1 MSDHIWLRAETKPN
15 EQRRA
20 LTPEKCQ
27 DLIEKGFK
35 VTVECSDQS
44 VFKNEEFQ
52 CIPGINMVPAGSWVT
67 APKEAFILG
76 LKELPHSE
84 DPISQRHI
92 FFAHA
97 YKNQTGWA
105 DLLHR
110 FIKGGGSIYDI
121 EFMTDETGRRVVAE
135 FSGMAGLGGMGL
147 GILAWCH
154 QQLSPNIPMAT
165 VKPYDND
172 AAFVDHIKLQ
182 LKQVAKLKGLPEV
195 FPRIIVIGALGR
207 CGKGALEI
215 AHKLG
220 LPKAAIAEWDLD
232 ETKPGGPFKEI
243 LDYDI
248 LVNCIL
254 LMEKIPP
261 FLTKEMLETDDRNL
275 SVVVD
280 VSCDPN
286 NPYNPLPFYESIT
299 TFDQPCKRIKLS
311 CSKPLDVVAIDHLPS
326 VLPRESSERFAS
338 KMTPY
343 LMKLVED
350 PVWIRTKKMFDQKAA
365 EAKEFLSAGLHH

>member
-1 MSDHIWLRAETKPN
+1 MSDHIWLRAETKPH

-20 LTPEKCQ
+20 LTPEKCK

-35 VTVECSDQS
+35 VTVECSDQC
-44 VFKNEEFQ
+44 VYKNEEFQ
-52 CIPGINMVPAGSWVT
+52 CIPGVNMVPAGSWVSAST
-67 APKEAFILG
+67 ETIILG
-76 LKELPHSE
+76 LKELPHCE
-84 DPISQRHI
+84 NPISQRHI

-121 EFMTDETGRRVVAE
+121 EFMTDETGKRVVDA
-135 FSGMAGLGGMGL
+135 FSGMAGLGGMGV

-154 QQLSPNIPMAT
+154 QQLSPDIPMAA
-165 VKPYDND
+165 VKPYSDES
-172 AAFVDHIKLQ
+172 AFIDHIKLQ
-182 LKQVAKLKGLPEV
+182 LTQVAKLKGLPEI

-220 LPKAAIAEWDLD
+220 LPKSAIAEWDLN

-275 SVVVD
+275 SLVVD

-286 NPYNPLPFYESIT
+286 NPYNPLPFYDSIT
-299 TFDQPCKRIKLS
+299 TFDQPCERIKLS

-343 LMKLVED
+343 LMKLIED

-365 EAKEFLSAGLHH
+365 EAKELLKAGLHH